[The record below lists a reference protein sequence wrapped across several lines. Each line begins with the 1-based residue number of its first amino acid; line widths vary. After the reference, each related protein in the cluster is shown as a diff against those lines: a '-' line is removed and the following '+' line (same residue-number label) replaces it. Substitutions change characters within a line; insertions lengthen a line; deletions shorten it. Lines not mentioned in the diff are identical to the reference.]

1 MPWSAVEWRLARQ
14 MNCTNAQHRPQKAT
28 GGRML
33 CLRQIIA
40 RGNVPWRC
48 VQRGCR
54 RSMETNRFHRASR
67 YALEC
72 RRMAIGTSDEL
83 HERTAQAT
91 EGHGRQDTMFPA
103 NHRASRYALECRR
116 MAIGTSDELHERTAQ
131 ATEGHGRQDA
141 MSPANH
147 RARQC
152 ALEVPPEGVPTLNG
166 NKLVPSR
173 DLHFLKPLTHKK
185 LLFLEPRDD

>member
-1 MPWSAVEWRLARQ
+1 
-14 MNCTNAQHRPQKAT
+14 
-28 GGRML
+28 
-33 CLRQIIA
+33 
-40 RGNVPWRC
+40 
-48 VQRGCR
+48 
-54 RSMETNRFHRASR
+54 
-67 YALEC
+67 
-72 RRMAIGTSDEL
+72 
-83 HERTAQAT
+83 
-91 EGHGRQDTMFPA
+91 MFPA

-152 ALEVPPEGVPTLNG
+152 ALEVSPEGVPTLNG

-185 LLFLEPRDD
+185 LLFLESRDD

>member
-1 MPWSAVEWRLARQ
+1 MCPGGISRGGADAQWKQIGSIARGNVPWNALEWRLARQ

-40 RGNVPWRC
+40 RGNVPWRYP
-48 VQRGCR
+48 QRGCR
-54 RSMETNRFHRASR
+54 RSMEINWF
-67 YALEC
+67 
-72 RRMAIGTSDEL
+72 
-83 HERTAQAT
+83 
-91 EGHGRQDTMFPA
+91 
-103 NHRASRYALECRR
+103 HRASRYALECRR

-152 ALEVPPEGVPTLNG
+152 ALEVSPEGVSTLNG

>member
-1 MPWSAVEWRLARQ
+1 MQFHQSRADAGKHFLSPTARTPLEIPLHSPWSIESRPRLS
-14 MNCTNAQHRPQKAT
+14 P
-28 GGRML
+28 GSGRHTL
-33 CLRQIIA
+33 VLFRQIIA
-40 RGNVPWRC
+40 RGNVPWRYP
-48 VQRGCR
+48 QRGCR
-54 RSMETNRFHRASR
+54 RSMETNWFHRASR

-83 HERTAQAT
+83 HERTAQ
-91 EGHGRQDTMFPA
+91 D
-103 NHRASRYALECRR
+103 
-116 MAIGTSDELHERTAQ
+116 
-131 ATEGHGRQDA
+131 TEGHGRQDA